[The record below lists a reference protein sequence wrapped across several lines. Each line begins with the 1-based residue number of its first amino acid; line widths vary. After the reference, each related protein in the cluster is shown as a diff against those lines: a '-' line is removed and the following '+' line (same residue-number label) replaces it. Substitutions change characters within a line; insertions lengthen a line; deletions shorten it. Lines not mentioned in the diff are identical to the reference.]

1 VTGTGE
7 GRGSSPRR
15 VVVFGE
21 YPPFP
26 TPGAAATLATVRNL
40 LAAGR
45 DIEVVSPQPSAAHH
59 HADPG
64 NPKGAARLARLVG
77 GAELVARFDP
87 GLLGQTGGRRGPAA
101 ARAATGL
108 AVRRARTATIYLSP
122 LTAPPA
128 GKWVRAILGPADRV
142 VVASPEDAARLRAAG
157 LDEAKLSVAEEAWW
171 REPAVAEDGSG
182 SGGGAGAGAAAHG
195 REPWTVP
202 VGAGRE
208 AVEAEVR
215 RRAAH
220 DREADAIS
228 PQAAAWPLQTLMPLA
243 PSPAESSKPLFRLI
257 KQYVHRLVAWEVVPI
272 VEQVNHLQRA
282 TIESFDRQATV
293 ATDPRSAPPADTNS

>member
-1 VTGTGE
+1 VTVGE
-7 GRGSSPRR
+7 GPASAR
-15 VVVFGE
+15 VVVYGE

-45 DIEVVSPQPSAAHH
+45 EIEVVSPQPSAAHH

-64 NPKGAARLARLVG
+64 NPRGAARLARLVG
-77 GAELVARFDP
+77 GAELVARLDP
-87 GLLGQTGGRRGPAA
+87 GILGHSGGRGPAA

-108 AVRRARTATIYLSP
+108 AVRRARSATVYLSP

-128 GKWVRAILGPADRV
+128 GKWVRAILGPAERV
-142 VVASPEDAARLRAAG
+142 IVASREDADALRSAG
-157 LDEAKLSVAEEAWW
+157 LDDAKLSIADESWW
-171 REPAVAEDGSG
+171 LPPA
-182 SGGGAGAGAAAHG
+182 GGAGSGDGSESSTG
-195 REPWTVP
+195 RTAWTVP
-202 VGAGRE
+202 AGASRE

-215 RRAAH
+215 RRAARA
-220 DREADAIS
+220 REEEAKS
-228 PQAAAWPLQTLMPLA
+228 PVAASWPLQMLTPLA
-243 PSPAESSKPLFRLI
+243 PAPIESSRPLFRRI

-282 TIESFDRQATV
+282 TIESFDRQATAV
-293 ATDPRSAPPADTNS
+293 SEPPADTNS

>member
-1 VTGTGE
+1 MSGGE
-7 GRGSSPRR
+7 ASAQPR

-26 TPGAAATLATVRNL
+26 TPGAAATLATVRSL

-45 DIEVVSPQPSAAHH
+45 EIEVVSPQPSAAHH

-87 GLLGQTGGRRGPAA
+87 GILGQSGGRGPAA

-108 AVRRARTATIYLSP
+108 AVRRARSAVIHLSP
-122 LTAPPA
+122 LTAAPA
-128 GKWVRAILGPADRV
+128 GKWVRAILGPAERV
-142 VVASPEDAARLRAAG
+142 VVASEEDAARLRSAG
-157 LDEAKLSVAEEAWW
+157 LDQSKLSVAEETWW
-171 REPAVAEDGSG
+171 SPKADA
-182 SGGGAGAGAAAHG
+182 SGGDGPESSTSRPTWTLPAGAE
-195 REPWTVP
+195 REV
-202 VGAGRE
+202 
-208 AVEAEVR
+208 VEAEVR
-215 RRAAH
+215 RRAARAR
-220 DREADAIS
+220 DEESTSAV
-228 PQAAAWPLQTLMPLA
+228 AATWPLQMLTPLA
-243 PSPAESSKPLFRLI
+243 PAPVESSRPLFRKI

-282 TIESFDRQATV
+282 TIESFDRQAT
-293 ATDPRSAPPADTNS
+293 AAPDPRKAPPAETNS